1 MADGTE
7 LQVRHLE
14 GPVQAEAAQHM
25 GGGGRGAITWYL
37 TDDKR
42 KRIKNCQT
50 KMCTDYTN
58 LNAAKI
64 EDMDI
69 LEQETY
75 RSIFW

>member
-7 LQVRHLE
+7 SQVRHLE
-14 GPVQAEAAQHM
+14 GPVQAKPAQHM
-25 GGGGRGAITWYL
+25 GDGGGAITWYL

-42 KRIKNCQT
+42 KRIKNRQI

-64 EDMDI
+64 QDMDI

-75 RSIFW
+75 RSVFW